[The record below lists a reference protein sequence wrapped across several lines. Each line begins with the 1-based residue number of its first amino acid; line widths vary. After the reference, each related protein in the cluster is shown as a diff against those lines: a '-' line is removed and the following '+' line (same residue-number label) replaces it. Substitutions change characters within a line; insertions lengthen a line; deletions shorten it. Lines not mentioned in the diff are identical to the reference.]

1 MAAPRSSSPP
11 SSQHSHPTSLPPAS
25 APHPSSA
32 TPAPQSPHV
41 RTPPSHGRSTPQDEQ
56 LLDYGNSPSP
66 ISKPKPRVSQEMQQD
81 KACNAATRKLTFRE
95 VLQSPPPSHS
105 SCSLPDSGKESLGS
119 IAAPKP
125 KLRNIL
131 VLPDRA
137 IQQPTPQRRAGH
149 SVSLSMKTSGCVD
162 NRSQTA
168 TRSTPIHGWQE
179 VRRKVW
185 RKKLTNP
192 SLQPRRSVHERL
204 QGPEASARQT
214 DSSQKQ
220 PPQSSWL
227 EAFKRQ
233 TNGRCFRCLAS
244 NHRVADCRD
253 PGRL

>member
-1 MAAPRSSSPP
+1 MSVLLPAMAAPRHRTSSFWTTATHHRQLASRNRASARRCTRTRPATPQPGSSPSGKCSNP
-11 SSQHSHPTSLPPAS
+11 L
-25 APHPSSA
+25 
-32 TPAPQSPHV
+32 
-41 RTPPSHGRSTPQDEQ
+41 
-56 LLDYGNSPSP
+56 
-66 ISKPKPRVSQEMQQD
+66 
-81 KACNAATRKLTFRE
+81 
-95 VLQSPPPSHS
+95 PPSHS

-137 IQQPTPQRRAGH
+137 IQQPTPQHRAGH